1 MTFADLVGGESL
13 FVDANILVFHFDPHP
28 LFGSSC
34 TDLLKRVEL
43 QVFSAYTS
51 THVLGEVAHR
61 LMTLEAGVRFG
72 WPTKIVDRLKRNP
85 AAVQQLVH
93 FRSALQRTLQMGIQV
108 LPITTPLVDHAAGIS
123 QSTGLLTNDAM
134 IVAVMRS
141 NGLTNLASNDGD
153 FDRVQGLIRMARP
166 EGVTIDV

>member
-1 MTFADLVGGESL
+1 MTFADLARGASL
-13 FVDANILVFHFDPHP
+13 FVDANIFVFHFQPHA

-43 QVFSAYTS
+43 QEFTGYTS
-51 THVLGEVAHR
+51 THVLSEVAHR
-61 LMTLEAGVRFG
+61 LMTLEASVRFG
-72 WPTKIVDRLKRNP
+72 WPTKIVDRLKQNP

-93 FRSALQRTLQMGIQV
+93 FRSALQQVPQMGIQV
-108 LPITTPLVDHAAGIS
+108 LAIATPLVDAAAGIS

-134 IVAVMRS
+134 VAAVMRA

-153 FDRVQGLIRMARP
+153 FDRVPGLARYAP
-166 EGVTIDV
+166 A